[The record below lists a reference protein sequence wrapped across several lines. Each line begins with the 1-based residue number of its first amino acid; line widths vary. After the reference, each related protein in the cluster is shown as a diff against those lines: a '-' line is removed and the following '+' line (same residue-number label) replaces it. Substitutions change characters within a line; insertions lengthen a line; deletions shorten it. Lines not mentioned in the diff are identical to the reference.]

1 MFYRYPDSGSK
12 ASALGYLTSI
22 RLENPAIKDGIIPS
36 YPDDE
41 ASGGKMRNQP
51 RGDDERLRSGRSA
64 LLVRTQLNTRD
75 FLAGL
80 TFASKGKE
88 DARAL
93 RFMVPGVGRPKL
105 RVAKNA
111 LADELRA
118 GCRGPGS
125 ASPATTAG

>member
-1 MFYRYPDSGSK
+1 MERAATVFDEP
-12 ASALGYLTSI
+12 LG
-22 RLENPAIKDGIIPS
+22 
-36 YPDDE
+36 
-41 ASGGKMRNQP
+41 
-51 RGDDERLRSGRSA
+51 SGRSA
-64 LLVRTQLNTRD
+64 QLGWAKLNTAD

-80 TFASKGKE
+80 MFASKGKE